1 MSMSYETMMNFYQ
14 SVYHLVKHANMDLA
28 SIENMMPWERE
39 VYFAIF
45 LKEIKDE
52 NEARKNG

>member
-1 MSMSYETMMNFYQ
+1 MSYETMMNFYQ
-14 SVYHLVKHANMDLA
+14 SVYHLVKHANMDL
-28 SIENMMPWERE
+28 SSVENMMPWERE

-45 LKEIKDE
+45 LKELKDQ